1 MPPRKPNSPDRV
13 TSKSR
18 SQAPERGLKAA
29 SDRLILAAAAEL
41 EGPRVLVVLLH
52 GTTLASAL
60 REARPDLQFIFYTPE
75 HFFSRTLRSF
85 HDDETGPDGCRIV
98 CAAEPPPGPWDSVVF
113 PTFAGDPSEAAQEL
127 FQTLHTQLKTG
138 GRLFVSTNNPRD
150 RWIQAQLRPLFHPV
164 EVRKLPRGVLCIAT
178 RTTPLRKLRGFHA
191 RFGFRHHDRVL
202 VCETRPGVFSHRRLD
217 GGARALIRS
226 LDLIAQQIAS
236 GSFPQPARI
245 IEMGSGSG
253 AVSLAAA
260 CSFPSADVLAVD
272 SDARA
277 VAATARSAELNQ
289 ISNVRTLLSSE
300 GASENPGTWDLLLGN
315 PPYYSDFRIAEL
327 FLQTARRQLRPG
339 GRIHVVSKPVDWQ
352 LARMKQ
358 LFTNV
363 EQHSFGDYF
372 VFTAVRGTAAA
383 RASQSEAPV
392 VTPASAAFA
401 LPHGD

>member
-1 MPPRKPNSPDRV
+1 MPPRKPKSSDKVSSP
-13 TSKSR
+13 SR
-18 SQAPERGLKAA
+18 PKAPERGLKAA
-29 SDRLILAAAAEL
+29 SDRLILAAAGEL

-60 REARPDLQFIFYTPE
+60 REERPDLQFTFYTPE

-85 HDDETGPDGCRIV
+85 HDDEASEDGCRII

-127 FQTLHTQLKTG
+127 FQTLHTQLRAG
-138 GRLFVSTNNPRD
+138 GRLIVSTNNPRD
-150 RWIQAQLRPLFHPV
+150 RWIQTQLRPLFHPV

-178 RTTPLRKLRGFHA
+178 RSTPLKKLRGFHA

-226 LDLIAQQIAS
+226 LDLIDQQIAS

-260 CSFPSADVLAVD
+260 SSFPAADILAVD

-289 ISNVRTLLSSE
+289 IPNIRTLLSSD

-327 FLQTARRQLRPG
+327 FLQTARRLLRPG
-339 GRIHVVSKPVDWQ
+339 GRIHIVSKPVDWP

-358 LFTNV
+358 LFVEV

-383 RASQSEAPV
+383 KASMSESVVVAPV
-392 VTPASAAFA
+392 PAPSA
-401 LPHGD
+401 LTHGD

>member
-1 MPPRKPNSPDRV
+1 MPPRKPHSPDRM
-13 TSKSR
+13 SSQSR
-18 SQAPERGLKAA
+18 PKAPERGLKAA
-29 SDRLILAAAAEL
+29 SDRLILDVASDLA
-41 EGPRVLVVLLH
+41 GPQVLVVLLH

-60 REARPDLQFIFYTPE
+60 REARPDLQFTFYTPE
-75 HFFSRTLRSF
+75 HFFSRTLHNF
-85 HDDETGPDGCRIV
+85 HEDHSANDNCRIV
-98 CAAEPPPGPWDSVVF
+98 CAADPPAGPWDSVVF

-127 FQTLHTQLKTG
+127 FQTIHTQLKPG

-150 RWIQAQLRPLFHPV
+150 RWIQAQLRPLFNPV

-178 RTTPLRKLRGFHA
+178 RSVPLRKLRGFHA

-202 VCETRPGVFSHRRLD
+202 ICETRPGVFSHRRLD

-226 LDLIAQQIAS
+226 LDLVAQQIADGTFQS
-236 GSFPQPARI
+236 PTKI

-260 CSFPSADVLAVD
+260 CSFPNADVLAID

-300 GASENPGTWDLLLGN
+300 GASEEPGTWDLLLGN

-327 FLQTARRQLRPG
+327 FLQTARKLLKPE
-339 GRIHVVSKPVDWQ
+339 GRIHIVSKPVEWQ

-358 LFTNV
+358 LFTDV
-363 EQHSFGDYF
+363 QQLPFGDYF
-372 VFTAVRGTAAA
+372 VFTAVRGAAA
-383 RASQSEAPV
+383 AKSSRTE
-392 VTPASAAFA
+392 
-401 LPHGD
+401 

>member
-1 MPPRKPNSPDRV
+1 
-13 TSKSR
+13 
-18 SQAPERGLKAA
+18 
-29 SDRLILAAAAEL
+29 
-41 EGPRVLVVLLH
+41 
-52 GTTLASAL
+52 
-60 REARPDLQFIFYTPE
+60 
-75 HFFSRTLRSF
+75 
-85 HDDETGPDGCRIV
+85 
-98 CAAEPPPGPWDSVVF
+98 
-113 PTFAGDPSEAAQEL
+113 
-127 FQTLHTQLKTG
+127 
-138 GRLFVSTNNPRD
+138 
-150 RWIQAQLRPLFHPV
+150 
-164 EVRKLPRGVLCIAT
+164 
-178 RTTPLRKLRGFHA
+178 
-191 RFGFRHHDRVL
+191 
-202 VCETRPGVFSHRRLD
+202 
-217 GGARALIRS
+217 
-226 LDLIAQQIAS
+226 
-236 GSFPQPARI
+236 
-245 IEMGSGSG
+245 MGSGSG